1 LFQETSNKFFINRDT
16 DRLVIPPVQF
26 VGLVVSV
33 VPEDLDVVEHAL
45 DDLLG
50 PLKLSLDLVAVV
62 LGVLWVEGVHALR
75 LVLDPGLDVVQL
87 GVGVLRLL
95 VDLLSQALKLFEPEI
110 KVQIANIDLKFV
122 HSSRLTS

>member
-1 LFQETSNKFFINRDT
+1 LFQETSNKIFINRDT